1 MVLAAADRRLWP
13 RERTN
18 ILASSSTIAVWA
30 RATSRSRATQPRGWH
45 GIHSRCLIMLAGLV
59 KDRCMLLVSV
69 WAAAFRRKWQDISGS
84 IEIRYANF
92 EKAYLEPER
101 IASLSL
107 ISTAAQ
113 MKNTVVGLP
122 YS

>member
-1 MVLAAADRRLWP
+1 
-13 RERTN
+13 
-18 ILASSSTIAVWA
+18 
-30 RATSRSRATQPRGWH
+30 
-45 GIHSRCLIMLAGLV
+45 MLAGLV
-59 KDRCMLLVSV
+59 KDRCMFLVSV
-69 WAAAFRRKWQDISGS
+69 WAAAFRRKLQDISGS

-113 MKNTVVGLP
+113 LKNTVVGLP